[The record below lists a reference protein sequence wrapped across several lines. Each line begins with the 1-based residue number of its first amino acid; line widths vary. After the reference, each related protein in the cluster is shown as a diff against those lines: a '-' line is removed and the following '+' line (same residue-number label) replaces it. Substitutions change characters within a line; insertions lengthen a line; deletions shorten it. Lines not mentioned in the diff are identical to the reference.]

1 MYPNITPKLRLEE
14 TISNPF
20 DPAEILA
27 FTGRNKILGDSAVIV
42 KDTALVWNERDNCP
56 SVQIPRDTAD
66 LIGDETAEFIVLLED
81 RVLAMTATDFDSEH
95 LLPTVHR
102 EGETVKMA
110 EVSLSN
116 GKFREFARSE
126 VEVGN

>member
-27 FTGRNKILGDSAVIV
+27 FTGRNKMLGDSAVIV
-42 KDTALVWNERDNCP
+42 KDTAIVEDDNGP
-56 SVQIPRDTAD
+56 TVQIPRETAD

-81 RVLAMTATDFDSEH
+81 RVLAMTATDFASEH
-95 LLPTVHR
+95 RLPTVHR

-110 EVSLSN
+110 DVSLIN